1 MRSQKSTKPY
11 GMKTPRWTIKL
22 MLFFCVCFTIE
33 ASASEIQV
41 PEFFMQGIERE
52 FFIAV
57 DPEITEEDDYSLPIV
72 ILNGKEV
79 EYETTDEGYL
89 YNFSIEDESRLAV
102 YYGSQRLTKQIK
114 PIPIWLSIIPP
125 LIAILLALII
135 KEVVTALFLGL
146 FFGAF
151 IIQFF
156 QHSFIEASIFA
167 FLRSLDEYILNALND
182 SGHLSVILF
191 SLMIG
196 AMVSVISKNGGMA
209 GIVNELS
216 KHATNARSG
225 QFATYFLG
233 LAIFFDDYAN
243 TLVVGKT
250 MRPVTDRLKIS
261 REKLAYLVDSTA
273 APMAS
278 IALITTWIGAELG
291 YISDGI
297 SQIGA
302 IEMAPYSI
310 FLNSLAYS
318 YYPLLAL
325 VFIFLLIYKGRDFG
339 PMFRAEQLARS
350 TKRINSDLQK
360 QSKESEIEQKGNIW
374 FALIPILI
382 LLLGT
387 IAGLFYTGYSA
398 EVWHAKVGIHKKVSE
413 TIGLADSYLALLWG
427 SAASLVA
434 AVKIS
439 LFFGKRN
446 LGALID
452 HAIDGVKEM
461 LTAIII
467 LILAWSLAGVIE
479 DLHTASYLSSLL
491 NDQLSPHFIPAIT
504 FILAALIAFSTG
516 SSWGTMA
523 ILYPL
528 ILPLSWQVCELSGWE
543 QTESMSIFFNVVSAV
558 LAGSVLGD
566 HCSPISDTTILSSLA
581 SDCNHIAHVQTQM
594 PYALTVGIVAVAI
607 GTLPAAYGSPFW
619 VNFPIAV
626 FALWLIIHF
635 IGKKTEA
642 EVEGE

>member
-1 MRSQKSTKPY
+1 
-11 GMKTPRWTIKL
+11 MKTPSWAIKIV
-22 MLFFCVCFTIE
+22 LFLCLGFTAE
-33 ASASEIQV
+33 ASASEIEV

-52 FFIAV
+52 LFIAA
-57 DPEITEEDDYSLPIV
+57 DAELRGADDHYLPV
-72 ILNGKEV
+72 VLLNGEEI
-79 EYETTDEGYL
+79 EYEVADEGYL
-89 YNFSIEDESRLAV
+89 YHITIKEESQLEIN
-102 YYGSQRLTKQIK
+102 YGSHTLVKNIQ

-146 FFGAF
+146 FFGTF

-156 QHSFIEASIFA
+156 QHSFIGAWVFA
-167 FLRSLDEYILNALND
+167 FLRSLDEYILNALNN

-196 AMVSVISKNGGMA
+196 AMVSVISKNGGME
-209 GIVNELS
+209 GIVNALS
-216 KHATNARSG
+216 KRATNARSG

-297 SQIGA
+297 SQISA

-325 VFIFLLIYKGRDFG
+325 VFIFILIYKGRDFG
-339 PMFRAEQLARS
+339 PMFRVEQLARRTADS
-350 TKRINSDLQK
+350 NSNEAGR
-360 QSKESEIEQKGNIW
+360 SEGSEIEHKGNIW

-398 EVWHAKVGIHKKVSE
+398 EVWQSELSIHKKISE
-413 TIGLADSYLALLWG
+413 TIGLADSYLSLLWG
-427 SAASLVA
+427 SGASLIA
-434 AVKIS
+434 AIKIS
-439 LFFGKRN
+439 LFFGKQN
-446 LGALID
+446 LGALVD

-461 LTAIII
+461 LSAIII
-467 LILAWSLAGVIE
+467 LVLAWSLAEVIE
-479 DLHTASYLSSLL
+479 DLHTASYLSGLL
-491 NDQLSPHFIPAIT
+491 DDQLSPHFIPAIT

-543 QTESMSIFFNVVSAV
+543 QAESLSIFFNVVSAV

-581 SDCNHIAHVQTQM
+581 SDCNHISHVQTQM
-594 PYALTVGIVAVAI
+594 PYALTVGLVAVVI
-607 GTLPAAYGSPFW
+607 GTLPAAFGSPFW
-619 VNFPIAV
+619 INFPIAV

-635 IGKKTEA
+635 IGRKTEA
-642 EVEGE
+642 EALAR